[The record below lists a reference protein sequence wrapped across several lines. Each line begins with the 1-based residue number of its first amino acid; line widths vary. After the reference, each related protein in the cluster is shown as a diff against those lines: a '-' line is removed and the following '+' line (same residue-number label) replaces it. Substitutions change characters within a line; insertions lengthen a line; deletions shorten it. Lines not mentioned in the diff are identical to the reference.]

1 MDIRERINQLLKETG
16 ISRYKLAKESGVP
29 EETLTNIFTRGS
41 VPTIA
46 TLELICKGLNITLSQ
61 FFAENNMVECTPE
74 FEKLYNEWMFLTS
87 KQKELTYELVKE
99 MRNKED
105 KS

>member
-1 MDIRERINQLLKETG
+1 MDIRERINQLLKEKG

>member
-1 MDIRERINQLLKETG
+1 M
-16 ISRYKLAKESGVP
+16 P
-29 EETLTNIFTRGS
+29 EETLTNIFTRGR
-41 VPTIA
+41 
-46 TLELICKGLNITLSQ
+46 
-61 FFAENNMVECTPE
+61 
-74 FEKLYNEWMFLTS
+74 KLYNEWMFLTS